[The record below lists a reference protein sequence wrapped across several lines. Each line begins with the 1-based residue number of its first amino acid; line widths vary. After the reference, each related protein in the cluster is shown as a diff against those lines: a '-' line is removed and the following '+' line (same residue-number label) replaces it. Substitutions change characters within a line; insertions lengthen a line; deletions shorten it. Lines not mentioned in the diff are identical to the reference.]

1 MLRCGTGWSLT
12 SISAPG
18 HWPVA
23 RLTAY
28 PLSIR
33 NSQRPRRSANP
44 GNSFPHRQIKYQ
56 PAGTTKIYGLTPL
69 PGYYDFCPVRSN
81 TPAPI
86 PHPPARLTQYAACSV
101 QHEVPDRESISRQR
115 PKSRGW
121 PRNPAPLAC
130 SNEPRAA
137 APICQSQGA
146 SRKSPAENQHATL
159 PTQHVKLSTTS
170 S

>member
-33 NSQRPRRSANP
+33 NSQRPRRSAYP
-44 GNSFPHRQIKYQ
+44 GNSFPHRQIKCQ

-101 QHEVPDRESISRQR
+101 QHEVPDRESISSQN
-115 PKSRGW
+115 SEV
-121 PRNPAPLAC
+121 PRLAQESSATC
-130 SNEPRAA
+130 LQQRAA
-137 APICQSQGA
+137 SSCPNLSITRCKPQ
-146 SRKSPAENQHATL
+146 AT
-159 PTQHVKLSTTS
+159 H
-170 S
+170 